1 MDKKEYDIAII
12 GAGTAGLSAAIYAK
26 RAGKKVLVLE
36 GTSYGGQIIVSMD
49 VDNYPGIKHTSG
61 YEFATNLYEQAVDLG
76 AEIVFEK
83 VINIYN
89 EQDYKMIETEESQYV
104 SKAIIIATGL
114 KKRLLGIDKEKE
126 LTGLGVSYCATCD
139 GAFYKGKDVAVNGG
153 GNTALEDALFLSEY
167 CNKVYVIHR
176 REEFRGET
184 NLINKLKEKV
194 NVEFVLASEI
204 IRIFG
209 NDKLNGILIKN
220 KKTDT
225 ERKLLV
231 EGLFVAIGQIP
242 EKDLYMNLVET
253 DALGYIIANEDCT
266 TSVKGI
272 FAAGDCRTKDIRQL
286 VTAASDGA
294 IAALAA
300 YKYIS

>member
-83 VINIYN
+83 VINIHN

-300 YKYIS
+300 CKYIA

>member
-36 GTSYGGQIIVSMD
+36 GTSYGGQIILSMD

-83 VINIYN
+83 VINIHN

-139 GAFYKGKDVAVNGG
+139 GAFYKSKDVAVNGG

-242 EKDLYMNLVET
+242 EKYLYMNLVET

-272 FAAGDCRTKDIRQL
+272 FAAGDCRTKEIRQL

-300 YKYIS
+300 CKYIA

>member
-36 GTSYGGQIIVSMD
+36 GTSYGGQIILSMD

-83 VINIYN
+83 VINIHN

-272 FAAGDCRTKDIRQL
+272 FAAGDCRTKEIRQL

-300 YKYIS
+300 CKYIA

>member
-83 VINIYN
+83 VINIHN